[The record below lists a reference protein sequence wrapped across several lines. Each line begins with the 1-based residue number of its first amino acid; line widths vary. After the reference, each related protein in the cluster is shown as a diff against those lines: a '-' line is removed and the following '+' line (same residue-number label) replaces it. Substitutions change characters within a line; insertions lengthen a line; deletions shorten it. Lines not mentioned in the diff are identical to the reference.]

1 MDFVIEMLVR
11 DAASLVRGDHDP
23 GVYARMMD
31 VIRMTNIDPDAWDA
45 ILMRLRDGERDFQT
59 LAANADDG
67 SKQLL
72 EMVLDVLA
80 GDTDRL
86 AAPEAASG
94 LAEILAGFEPLLS
107 RIAHIARGEAAP
119 KVWMMTRADLDGM
132 ERTGS
137 KFPGAVRRIW
147 NGDRDSE
154 RLTRDLNVLDAMM
167 VQRVLALLEGSES

>member
-1 MDFVIEMLVR
+1 V
-11 DAASLVRGDHDP
+11 
-23 GVYARMMD
+23 
-31 VIRMTNIDPDAWDA
+31 
-45 ILMRLRDGERDFQT
+45 
-59 LAANADDG
+59 
-67 SKQLL
+67 
-72 EMVLDVLA
+72 

-86 AAPEAASG
+86 AAPEVASG
-94 LAEILAGFEPLLS
+94 LAEILARFEPLLS
-107 RIAHIARGEAAP
+107 RIAHIAWGEAAP

-132 ERTGS
+132 ERPMTRADLDGMERPGS